1 MNEGGIFCGNFWHAR
16 GPFVPCKGAWC
27 SGCYTPLGNKRFKVR
42 KSVDDDGIEIVKAG
56 DEKRFLEAR
65 PGDNLLTPFQC
76 ELCHFRN
83 IMKRNPVNA
92 NWADREILEYIR
104 RANLDAFWARET
116 NTVNNNLRD
125 AVRMESKISG
135 RLGLPSVT
143 PPMGPFPLEDK
154 FGMAAAIATLDRS
167 LDPGIYEEHVQ
178 WDTFRKVRSAV
189 TNISQAGVS
198 GLGDVVGAYERERVW
213 ISNVPTHSF
222 WYSRFMVGLHKRVGE
237 VRKPDRALTIDEVH
251 AIERILEAEWKIA
264 MSIQAKKKAAEM
276 GVWFIVQFCVAIR
289 GEEILLIEFAGT
301 KKSLKYLRATT
312 DPHFKLVVTGRT
324 KGNQVSGSKFA
335 IPCVTRTE
343 GTGLEPGKWIE
354 RLIAV
359 LTQMGIKDGPLFRR
373 NLRPT
378 RLVEYQDDF
387 FRVIEAVQATTGLI
401 GEEICVRDDY
411 GTERTLRRSATAHAK
426 NMGLSDDVVKAN
438 NRWRSEFNS
447 RTGGSSRVDMIDVYT
462 TLDALL
468 PTVLRFSRAF

>member
-1 MNEGGIFCGNFWHAR
+1 M
-16 GPFVPCKGAWC
+16 
-27 SGCYTPLGNKRFKVR
+27 
-42 KSVDDDGIEIVKAG
+42 
-56 DEKRFLEAR
+56 
-65 PGDNLLTPFQC
+65 
-76 ELCHFRN
+76 
-83 IMKRNPVNA
+83 
-92 NWADREILEYIR
+92 EYIR

-116 NTVNNNLRD
+116 NTVNSNLRN
-125 AVRMESKISG
+125 AKQMEEKVSA
-135 RLGLPSVT
+135 RLGIPSIT
-143 PPMGPFPLEDK
+143 PPMGPFPFEDK
-154 FGMAAAIATLDRS
+154 FGMAVALATLDRS

-198 GLGDVVGAYERERVW
+198 GLLDVVGAYERERVW
-213 ISNVPTHSF
+213 ISGVPTHSF

-237 VRKPDRALTIDEVH
+237 IRKPDRALTIDEIHV
-251 AIERILEAEWKIA
+251 IERILETEWKNA
-264 MSIQAKKKAAEM
+264 SNVQAQKKVAEM
-276 GVWFIVQFCVAIR
+276 GVWFIVEFCVGIR
-289 GEEILLIEFAGT
+289 GEEMLLIEFAGT
-301 KKSLKYLRATT
+301 KKSLKFLRALTN
-312 DPHFKLVVTGRT
+312 PHFKLVVTGRT

-354 RLIAV
+354 RLVGI
-359 LTQMGIKDGPLFRR
+359 LSEMGVKDGPLFRR

-387 FRVIEAVQATTGLI
+387 FKVIEAVQATTSFI
-401 GEEICVRDDY
+401 PEDICVRDEY

-426 NMGLSDDVVKAN
+426 NMGLGDDVIKAN

-468 PTVLRFSRAF
+468 PTVLRFSKAF